1 MLLCEAN
8 HKLDPV
14 TNRLQLI
21 VKARAFL
28 RFRLTS
34 SLVFKSQLS
43 SQMFTYIG
51 SAYLHSNEMHVLQ

>member
-1 MLLCEAN
+1 MLICEAN
-8 HKLDPV
+8 HELDPV

-28 RFRLTS
+28 RFRFTS
-34 SLVFKSQLS
+34 SLVFKRQLS

-51 SAYLHSNEMHVLQ
+51 SAYLHSNEMLVLQ